1 MLRQNNT
8 HKVGSLFPWRFGG
21 TMVVGY
27 LLATVPQVIVDPLLQ
42 SHVNYPRRTYPF
54 AYLITPIAIAVF
66 VTTVITALRSSP
78 RARLTA
84 MVPFIASC
92 VLSAPIF
99 TPEVPH
105 GNLVFVGVIW
115 ALLGCITLWV
125 HGRHVINPMQC
136 ENAVAQQARLEYIKE
151 QTSFWKGLG
160 YGLTAAYLGALI
172 ALVQGLHKANAE
184 FVSSQKDLLLMA
196 RYINVEIAILS
207 VFMFVGPLYEIAN
220 KVLSTTE
227 MLLDV
232 TEPA

>member
-8 HKVGSLFPWRFGG
+8 PKVRSLFPWRFGG

-27 LLATVPQVIVDPLLQ
+27 LLATVPQVIVDPLLR

-66 VTTVITALRSSP
+66 VTTVITAFRSSP

-84 MVPFIASC
+84 MLPFIAGC

-125 HGRHVINPMQC
+125 HGRRVINPMHC
-136 ENAVAQQARLEYIKE
+136 ENVVAQARLEYIKE

-172 ALVQGLHKANAE
+172 TLVQGLHKANAE
-184 FVSSQKDLLLMA
+184 FVSSQEDLLLMA
-196 RYINVEIAILS
+196 RYINAEIAILS
-207 VFMFVGPLYEIAN
+207 IFMFMGPLYEIAN

-232 TEPA
+232 SEST